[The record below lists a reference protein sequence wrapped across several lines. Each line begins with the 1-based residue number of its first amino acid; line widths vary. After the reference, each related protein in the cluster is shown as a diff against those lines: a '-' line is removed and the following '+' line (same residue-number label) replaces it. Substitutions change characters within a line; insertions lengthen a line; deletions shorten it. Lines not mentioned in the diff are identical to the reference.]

1 MFKLSKRME
10 TMVGAG
16 LYPDERY
23 GMACAIPYI
32 EWSRPGKKES
42 ALVLFLTGGG
52 HLGRISYGYPDGDP
66 RDFLA
71 YWLTLMGYNLVVPS
85 PPIEHPLFNSPV
97 PGLDITTWSE
107 VLIDLVEAKL
117 QAWKLRPRVL
127 VVGWSMAGRFISR
140 LAATASTRGITV
152 EAFVSLA
159 ATPPLPGLSPVNL
172 DETPLSRHG
181 FRSFLGPS
189 GTDALTSVNR
199 SWLASLSE
207 QDCLEGRSIIPS
219 EVYFKEFVGNS
230 PLNLHGEAH
239 RWRNERMQHSLSDA
253 AKDVLAMEFQ
263 GAPLCAAIIPTASSD
278 RHHLLTD
285 QANWS
290 FFNANVIAARAASFA
305 PNALDKVRAVVESL
319 PQRLSREAVGG
330 HFFFVGAKGARAAA
344 QAILA
349 LHTEALVVESELKSC
364 SCRDQCE
371 P

>member
-1 MFKLSKRME
+1 
-10 TMVGAG
+10 MVNAG

-32 EWSRPGKKES
+32 EWSRPGRKEC

-71 YWLTLMGYNLVVPS
+71 YWLTSMGYNLVVPS
-85 PPIEHPLFNSPV
+85 PPIEHPVFNSPV
-97 PGLDITTWSE
+97 SELDVTTWSE
-107 VLIDLVEAKL
+107 VLIDLVAAKL
-117 QAWKLRPRVL
+117 HAWKLKPRVL

-140 LAATASTRGITV
+140 LVATASSRNIAI

-172 DETPLSRHG
+172 RETPLSAHG
-181 FRSFLGPS
+181 FRSFLAPS
-189 GTDALTSVNR
+189 EGEFTPLNR

-207 QDCLEGRSIIPS
+207 QDRLEGRSIIPS
-219 EVYFKEFVGNS
+219 EVYFREFVGSS
-230 PLNLHGEAH
+230 PLNLHGEAL
-239 RWRNERMQHSLSDA
+239 RWRNGRMQHSLSDA

-290 FFNANVIAARAASFA
+290 FFNAHVIAARAASFA
-305 PNALDKVRAVVESL
+305 PSALNKVRSLVESL
-319 PQRLSREAVGG
+319 PKRLSREAVGG

-349 LHTEALVVESELKSC
+349 LHAETLAVEVELKCC
-364 SCRDQCE
+364 S
-371 P
+371 